1 MNGMFTTPPCYYF
14 PDAHRPPMT
23 HLLVIC
29 FALLAAQ
36 ATTPATPPPSQPSA
50 AQPAQPVAQTTRP
63 PAPTA
68 PSATTPDQAAPAK
81 PPCRNP
87 DESGNYHVGCGVTA
101 PKITYKQEP
110 NFSEEAKKQK
120 IGGFTLLS
128 LTVDAEGHPVDIHV
142 VRSSAD
148 RVDNV
153 HRAVALTLDQAA
165 IDAVKKYRFTPATY
179 QGKSVPVV
187 LYVEIDFNIY

>member
-1 MNGMFTTPPCYYF
+1 MP
-14 PDAHRPPMT
+14 
-23 HLLVIC
+23 HLFILC
-29 FALLAAQ
+29 LALFAAQ
-36 ATTPATPPPSQPSA
+36 APTPATPPPSEPPA
-50 AQPAQPVAQTTRP
+50 AQPAQPTPTTTTP
-63 PAPTA
+63 DQAA

-128 LTVDAEGHPVDIHV
+128 LTVDAEGHPVNIHV

-148 RVDNV
+148 RVDKV

-179 QGKSVPVV
+179 QGKPVPVV